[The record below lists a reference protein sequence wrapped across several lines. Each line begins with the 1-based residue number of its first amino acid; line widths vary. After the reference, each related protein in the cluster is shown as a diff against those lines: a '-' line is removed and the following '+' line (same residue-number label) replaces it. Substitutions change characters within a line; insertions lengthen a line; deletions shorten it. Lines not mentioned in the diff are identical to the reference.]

1 MPTATVEAIPANE
14 PVDLSLLSVVGEL
27 PVQLGI
33 SGRLPSREEIIAELR
48 TIHRAMR
55 VWFSREPDAVLREA
69 SAYSARL
76 AELRLDIRLAG
87 TVDRAYKGLFTP
99 TNDLHS
105 EVEQQAR
112 WASRQIEVRRQDMD
126 LSR

>member
-87 TVDRAYKGLFTP
+87 TVDRAYKMLFTP

>member
-14 PVDLSLLSVVGEL
+14 PVDLSLLSAVGEL

-33 SGRLPSREEIIAELR
+33 SGRLPSRDEIIEELR
-48 TIHRAMR
+48 TIHRATR

-87 TVDRAYKGLFTP
+87 TVDRAYKMLFTP

>member
-1 MPTATVEAIPANE
+1 MPTGTVEAIPADE
-14 PVDLSLLSVVGEL
+14 PVDLSLLDQVGDL
-27 PVQLGI
+27 PIPLGV
-33 SGRLPSREEIIAELR
+33 SGVLPSREAIIEELR
-48 TIHRAMR
+48 LIHRAVR
-55 VWFSREPDAVLREA
+55 VWFSREPDVVLREA

-87 TVDRAYKGLFTP
+87 TVDRAYKSLFTP

-105 EVEQQAR
+105 EVEQQSR